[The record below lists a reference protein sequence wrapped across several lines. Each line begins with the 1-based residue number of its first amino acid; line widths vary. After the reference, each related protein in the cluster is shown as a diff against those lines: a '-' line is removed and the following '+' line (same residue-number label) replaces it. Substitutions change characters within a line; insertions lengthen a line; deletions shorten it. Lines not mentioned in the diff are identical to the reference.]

1 MFAPYRSLASS
12 YRNMDVETS
21 LQDASPHKLIAMLYD
36 GAVAAVNK
44 AKGAIERGD
53 IASKGGAITF
63 AIRIV
68 EEGLRASLD
77 PRGGDI
83 AVNLGDLY
91 SYMGRRL
98 LEASLRNDTAI
109 LDEVAKLLGEL
120 RGGWAG
126 IASAGQGPSARAS

>member
-53 IASKGGAITF
+53 IAAKGAAITF

-77 PRGGDI
+77 ARGGDI

-91 SYMGRRL
+91 SYMARRL
-98 LEASLRNDTAI
+98 LEAGLRNDTAI

-126 IASAGQGPSARAS
+126 IASAGQSQSARAS